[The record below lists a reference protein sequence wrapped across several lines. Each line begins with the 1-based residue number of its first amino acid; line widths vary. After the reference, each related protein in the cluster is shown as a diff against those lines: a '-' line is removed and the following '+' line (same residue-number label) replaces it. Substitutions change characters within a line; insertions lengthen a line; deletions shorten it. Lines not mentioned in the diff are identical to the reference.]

1 MFRAIAMSAALA
13 ATLSLPLIG
22 SPTPAA
28 AQVNVNINIGSSLNF
43 GRGIS
48 CSEGARIIRNRG
60 FRDVRTVDCRGRYFV
75 YRASRGGSRFEIAL
89 SARDGRVSDF
99 RRLRRLR

>member
-1 MFRAIAMSAALA
+1 MFRAFATSAALA
-13 ATLSLPLIG
+13 AALSLPLVG
-22 SPTPAA
+22 SPTPAT
-28 AQVNVNINIGSSLNF
+28 AQVNININVGSSLNF

-75 YRASRGGSRFEIAL
+75 YRASRGGGRFEIAL
-89 SARDGRVSDF
+89 RARDGRVSDF
-99 RRLRRLR
+99 RRLGRR

>member
-1 MFRAIAMSAALA
+1 MFRAFATSAALA
-13 ATLSLPLIG
+13 VALSLPLVG
-22 SPTPAA
+22 SPTPAT

-43 GRGIS
+43 GRRIS

-75 YRASRGGSRFEIAL
+75 YRASRSGSRFEIAL